1 MNNNQKNLKINL
13 GFLNKGHKNGGLYN
27 NEDNLVISN

>member
-13 GFLNKGHKNGGLYN
+13 GFLNKGNKNCGLYN